1 MALPLPNSSGR
12 FYMENSGIDI
22 VNERESK
29 VFPVPSIKCDVVLL
43 GLCDMQV
50 RAVIVTEVAG
60 MLTRFHV
67 DS

>member
-1 MALPLPNSSGR
+1 
-12 FYMENSGIDI
+12 MENSGIDI

-50 RAVIVTEVAG
+50 RAVIVTEVAS